1 VEDCAILDA
10 QFLNVTIGEESENLS
25 RFDHETAKFLD
36 SHDATLADQSSY
48 IQVPHKRVCL
58 QK

>member
-25 RFDHETAKFLD
+25 RFDHETEKFLD
-36 SHDATLADQSSY
+36 SCDATLTDGSNN
-48 IQVPHKRVCL
+48 
-58 QK
+58 